1 MPVSKQFILAGDAI
15 FTVELPEGAEQPHYT
30 FKVQRIETND
40 RWPESYFVKLLTG
53 PDNTRDYTYLGKLNP
68 ETGIVSTTAKSAN
81 YNGSFVLRLLN
92 RMLARIW
99 ANDHATYE
107 QRGYRTHHEGRC
119 GRCGRVLTVPESV
132 ESGFGP
138 ECAKR
143 V

>member
-15 FTVELPEGAEQPHYT
+15 FTVELPPDAEQPHYT
-30 FKVQRIETND
+30 FKVQRIEAND
-40 RWPESYFVKLLTG
+40 RWPESYFAKLLTG

-68 ETGIVSTTAKSAN
+68 ETGIVSTTAKSAS
-81 YNGSFVLRLLN
+81 YDGSFVLRLLN

-99 ANDHATYE
+99 ANDHNAYE
-107 QRGYRTHHEGRC
+107 QHGYHTHHEGRC